1 MVIKDTKGDGY
12 ERIRTL
18 LYADDILEQ
27 EKRNMPMFKISIR
40 LYCWVEHAK
49 TGSQNEKEF
58 QERVITL
65 KKKDPVNSKLNGI
78 IDELLIHIENS

>member
-1 MVIKDTKGDGY
+1 MVIKDTKGDGF

-27 EKRNMPMFKISIR
+27 EKQNMPMFKISIR

-65 KKKDPVNSKLNGI
+65 KKNTVNSKLNGI